1 MVAFDVAVEPADGR
15 AVVVVHGELDIATTP
30 RLEDVLAS
38 TEGGGVEDLIVDL
51 SPTTFCDS
59 SGMAAVLRAH
69 RRAEARGARLV
80 LVCPAGN
87 RDVSR
92 VIRLLGL
99 DEVFELRETRDA
111 ADAAL
116 DGR

>member
-59 SGMAAVLRAH
+59 SGMAEEADDPRHVPV
-69 RRAEARGARLV
+69 ARGADEHEPRAARLGPPV
-80 LVCPAGN
+80 RAGH
-87 RDVSR
+87 RGHVR
-92 VIRLLGL
+92 
-99 DEVFELRETRDA
+99 
-111 ADAAL
+111 
-116 DGR
+116 